1 MKRITFFTSKSGLIF
16 FCLAG
21 RICSCSCSSRVA
33 ASAASG
39 RPLSHKSRWPGAGA
53 SSPVLTVMRRPLS
66 LIESA
71 SVGYSCPPSDTH
83 WLCDCLSA
91 CTRCAFIR
99 PPLLLRLSHWGG
111 LVRCCLDFCKGG
123 GPARL
128 ARWTNH
134 RRALIVGPGQFRGAV
149 LGCA

>member
-1 MKRITFFTSKSGLIF
+1 MQCYPSSCFACLVVFVLFYYRLSCIVRWHSRFDEYIMKRITFFTSKSGLIF
-16 FCLAG
+16 FLAG

-99 PPLLLRLSHWGG
+99 PPLLLRLSH
-111 LVRCCLDFCKGG
+111 
-123 GPARL
+123 
-128 ARWTNH
+128 
-134 RRALIVGPGQFRGAV
+134 
-149 LGCA
+149 